1 LFALRSAPQLVE
13 IAGLQVLLT
22 RKAVKNI
29 NLRVRASDAMVTI
42 SAPPRASLSLIE
54 SFVASRRAWIEAHQT
69 RLLQRQKTAPQ
80 AVVTRDGDSLLLWG
94 EKAVLRINSDEAAQA
109 GYLDIQVRSNSA
121 DAVGVGLDKVLR
133 DLLNREIQQMA
144 SVWEAKI
151 ALAGPYRI
159 RKMKSRWGSCNTR
172 SGAITLNLALVH
184 YPKSCLEYVLVHEL
198 THLLEPSHN
207 RRFHSLVEGFMPDW
221 KTRKKQLN
229 GYSPTSRID

>member
-1 LFALRSAPQLVE
+1 MFSTRAAPQVLE
-13 IAGLQVLLT
+13 LDGLQVLLT

-29 NLRVRASDAMVTI
+29 NLRVRASDAMVTV
-42 SAPPRASLSLIE
+42 SAPRRVSLSLIE
-54 SFVASRRAWIEAHQT
+54 SFVASRRAWIEAHQA

-80 AVVTRDGDSLLLWG
+80 AVVTRDGASLLLWG
-94 EKAVLRINSDEAAQA
+94 EKAVLRINSDEAAEA
-109 GYLDIQVRSNSA
+109 GYLDIQVRSTSS
-121 DAVGVGLDKVLR
+121 DAVSVGLDKVLR
-133 DLLNREIQQMA
+133 GLLIREIRQMA
-144 SVWEAKI
+144 SVWEPKI
-151 ALAGPYRI
+151 AAAGPYRI

-172 SGAITLNLALVH
+172 SGAITVNLALVH